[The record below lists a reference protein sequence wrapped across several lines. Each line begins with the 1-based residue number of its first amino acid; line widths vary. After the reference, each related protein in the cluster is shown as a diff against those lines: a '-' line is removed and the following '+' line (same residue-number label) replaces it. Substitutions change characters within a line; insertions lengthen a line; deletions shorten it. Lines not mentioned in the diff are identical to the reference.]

1 MKNKH
6 TQGFTPTPER
16 RQVAFGDHRN
26 EVSLRLVWGFTLLE
40 GMLVLT
46 ILIILSVMA
55 VPLLNVFESE
65 SNLQSSTQ
73 GIVGTLRLAQEKTLA
88 SADDSQFG
96 IFFDDATT
104 SHQYTFFRG
113 TSYASRT
120 PLFDEIRVLPE
131 TVEFSGVNFGGGNE
145 IVFNRVDGTTIQ
157 SGSISIRLRSDAARV
172 TTIYVDDLGIIETAS
187 TTAPSDTARI
197 TDSRHV
203 HFDYTRTIATS
214 TEKLVLTFSVATQD
228 IIIADNIQAGQ
239 IFWEGDVTD
248 AGETQHIRIQTHRL
262 NDTVLDTEFSIHR
275 DLRFNTKPLTVDIDD
290 SPDPDSGTLIS
301 YDADGI
307 TSKGT
312 SIYAS
317 SSIWQ

>member
-1 MKNKH
+1 MKTKNIQTEK
-6 TQGFTPTPER
+6 
-16 RQVAFGDHRN
+16 D
-26 EVSLRLVWGFTLLE
+26 RLLTGFTLLE

-46 ILIILSVMA
+46 ILIILSVIA

-65 SNLQSSTQ
+65 SNLQSSIQ
-73 GIVGTLRLAQEKTLA
+73 GIVGVLRLAQEKTLA

-104 SHQYTFFRG
+104 IHQYTFFRG
-113 TSYASRT
+113 TSYASRI
-120 PLFDEIRVLPE
+120 PLFDEIRLLPE

-145 IVFNRVDGTTIQ
+145 IVFNRVDGTTSQ
-157 SGSISIRLRSDAARV
+157 SGSISIRLRSDLTRV

-197 TDSRHV
+197 ADSRHV

-228 IIIADNIQAGQ
+228 IIIADNMQAGQ

-248 AGETQHIRIQTHRL
+248 AGKTQHIRIQTHRL

-275 DLRFNTKPLTVDIDD
+275 DLRFNTKPLTVDIDG
-290 SPDPDSGTLIS
+290 SPDPDSGTLIQ
-301 YDADGI
+301 YDAAGV
-307 TSKGT
+307 TSTGT
-312 SIYAS
+312 SIYVS
-317 SSIWQ
+317 DPVWQ